1 MYGTGRGVS
10 QDHAAA
16 MSWFRKAAEQGH
28 AEAQYNLGVM
38 YEDGRGVPRDYTAAM
53 SWFRKAAEQGEA
65 KAQFNVGIMY
75 AHGQGVPR
83 DDVQAHKWL
92 DLASSHS
99 GASEK
104 EIRERAVRNR
114 DILAARMT
122 PAQIAEAQ
130 TLAREWKPKPDGS
143 RQ

>member
-1 MYGTGRGVS
+1 
-10 QDHAAA
+10 
-16 MSWFRKAAEQGH
+16 
-28 AEAQYNLGVM
+28 
-38 YEDGRGVPRDYTAAM
+38 M

-83 DDVQAHKWL
+83 DDVQALKWL

-104 EIRERAVRNR
+104 ATRERAVRNR
-114 DILAARMT
+114 DKLAARMT

-130 TLAREWKPKPDGS
+130 KLAREWKPTPDGS
-143 RQ
+143 R

>member
-1 MYGTGRGVS
+1 MYGEG
-10 QDHAAA
+10 
-16 MSWFRKAAEQGH
+16 
-28 AEAQYNLGVM
+28 LGV
-38 YEDGRGVPRDYTAAM
+38 PQDYTAAM

-92 DLASSHS
+92 DLVSSHS

-104 EIRERAVRNR
+104 ATRERAVRNR
-114 DILAARMT
+114 NILAARMT

-130 TLAREWKPKPDGS
+130 KLAREWKPKPGGS